1 MTTMSPPRQDHFTA
15 HHLLFGSLGGQG
27 AADVLATAL
36 APQDGA
42 GQAPD
47 AMGHLL
53 PATRVAASHEVG
65 VAADTLLD
73 LDLGEAVVAGWLK
86 YEKLLGAGLRTRGS
100 SVREVVELVTH
111 RITAT
116 YTPHVD
122 LYVDDIRV
130 NTLELRLELVFDIAG
145 VSAVVASG
153 DLVAVQGGD
162 VDITGTLAV
171 GGTKVIT
178 RSRKLPSHLVVTL
191 RHPVPLIRPSSGTNH

>member
-1 MTTMSPPRQDHFTA
+1 MTTMSPPREDHFTA
-15 HHLLFGSLGGQG
+15 HDLLFGGLGGQG

-36 APQDGA
+36 GPPDGA

-47 AMGHLL
+47 AIGHLP

-65 VAADTLLD
+65 LAADTLLH
-73 LDLGEAVVAGWLK
+73 LDLGDAVVTGWLK
-86 YEKLLGAGLRTRGS
+86 YEKLLEAGRRTSGS
-100 SVREVVELVTH
+100 SAREVVELVTH
-111 RITAT
+111 RITST

-130 NTLELRLELVFDIAG
+130 NTFELRLELVFHIAG

-153 DLVAVQGGD
+153 DLVGVQGGD

-171 GGTKVIT
+171 AGTNVIT

-191 RHPVPLIRPSSGTNH
+191 RHPVPLLRSADATSH